1 MKKIIRLIAL
11 LLILFASCKKTEPP
25 IPSPVLA
32 TITTTTPSAITSTT
46 ATSGGSTTSDGGAAI
61 TERGIC
67 YNTTTNPT
75 TANSKVVSGNGTG
88 SFTAN
93 MTGLTA
99 GTIYYLR
106 AYAINSA
113 GTAYGNEV
121 SFTTQ
126 GVTDVDGNVYN
137 TVTIGT
143 QTWMKENLKT
153 THYRNGDPI
162 PNVTDNAA
170 WITLTTGAYSNY
182 NNDAANVATY
192 GRLYNWYA
200 VNDARNIAPAGWHVP
215 TDGELN
221 ALVNYLGGVS
231 IAGGKL
237 KEAGTTHWAS
247 PNTGATNS
255 SGFTALP
262 GGFRLSTGGFFG
274 YITQNGYIWSSTE
287 YNAAGAWLGGVSYNS
302 NGVESG
308 TSVFKYS
315 GISVRC
321 IKD

>member
-11 LLILFASCKKTEPP
+11 LLILFASCKKTELPT
-25 IPSPVLA
+25 PSPVLA

-46 ATSGGSTTSDGGAAI
+46 ATSGGNTTSDGGAAI

-93 MTGLTA
+93 MAGLIA

-126 GVTDVDGNVYN
+126 GLTDVDGNIYN

-143 QTWMKENLKT
+143 QIWMKENLKT

-162 PNVTDNAA
+162 PNIISNTGWSVL
-170 WITLTTGAYSNY
+170 ITGAYANY

-192 GRLYNWYA
+192 GRLYNWYTA
-200 VNDARNIAPAGWHVP
+200 TDARNIAPAGWHVP
-215 TDGELN
+215 SDAEWVVLI
-221 ALVNYLGGVS
+221 NYLGGPS
-231 IAGGKL
+231 LAGGKL
-237 KEAGTTHWAS
+237 KEAGFAHWSNTNTT
-247 PNTGATNS
+247 GDNS
-255 SGFTALP
+255 SGFTGLP
-262 GGFRLSTGGFFG
+262 GGHRTNNGPFTGMGIVG
-274 YITQNGYIWSSTE
+274 HWWSSTPIYTTDAFLLFLE
-287 YNAAGAWLGGVSYNS
+287 SSSGSVSS
-302 NGVESG
+302 PSG
-308 TSVFKYS
+308 YTDKRY
-315 GISVRC
+315 GLSVRC
-321 IKD
+321 VKD